1 MAAPPILL
9 DPTELAPV
17 PVLRFSVAE
26 YQELV
31 RSGALPEEP
40 RHELLEGWI
49 TSKMTRN
56 PPHEVAVSLANLLL
70 IRLFGDAWHVRV
82 QSAVATADSQP
93 EPDLAVVRGRARDYL
108 DRHPG
113 PGDVALV
120 IEVAD
125 SSLARDRG
133 LKARV
138 YARAGI
144 PNYWI
149 VNLVDRHV
157 EVYSEPTDQAT
168 YARIETI
175 DPDGAIHLA
184 IDDVE
189 VGPIAARDLLP

>member
-31 RSGALPEEP
+31 RSGAFPEEP

-56 PPHEVAVSLANLLL
+56 PPHEVAVSLAARLL
-70 IRLFGDAWHVRV
+70 IRLFGDAWEVRV
-82 QSAVATADSQP
+82 QSAVVTVDSQP
-93 EPDLAVVRGRARDYL
+93 EPDLAVARGQARDYL

-113 PGDVALV
+113 PADVPLV

-175 DPDGAIHLA
+175 GPDGAIHLA
-184 IDDVE
+184 IDGAE
-189 VGPIAARDLLP
+189 IGPIAARDLLP

>member
-1 MAAPPILL
+1 MAAPPIVL

-26 YQELV
+26 NQELI
-31 RSGALPEEP
+31 RSGAFPEEP

-49 TSKMTRN
+49 TAKMTKS
-56 PPHEVAVSLANLLL
+56 PAHEVAIDQIQEILRA
-70 IRLFGDAWHVRV
+70 RLPGGFRLRI
-82 QSAVATADSQP
+82 QSAVDTVDSQP
-93 EPDLAVVRGRARDYL
+93 EPDLAVARGQARDYL

-113 PGDVALV
+113 PADVPLV

-144 PNYWI
+144 TNYWI
-149 VNLVDRHV
+149 VNLVDRQI
-157 EVYSEPTDQAT
+157 EVYTEPTDQAT
-168 YARIETI
+168 YARVETVG
-175 DPDGAIHLA
+175 PDGAIRMVINGA
-184 IDDVE
+184 E

>member
-1 MAAPPILL
+1 
-9 DPTELAPV
+9 
-17 PVLRFSVAE
+17 
-26 YQELV
+26 
-31 RSGALPEEP
+31 
-40 RHELLEGWI
+40 
-49 TSKMTRN
+49 
-56 PPHEVAVSLANLLL
+56 
-70 IRLFGDAWHVRV
+70 VRV
-82 QSAVATADSQP
+82 RSAVATADSQP
-93 EPDLAVVRGRARDYL
+93 EPDLAVARGQARDYL

-113 PGDVALV
+113 PADVPLV

-175 DPDGAIHLA
+175 GPDGAIRLV
-184 IDDVE
+184 IDDAE